1 MELSSRSIA
10 PDTFIDLAYAE
21 PGVGGQNT
29 SPELSWTPGPE
40 GTASYMVTC
49 FDPDAPTGSGWWHW
63 VVTDIPPSVTSL
75 AEGAPL
81 PAGART
87 WLNDYGYGG
96 WGLLDYY
103 LEQPGRYSLTE
114 AFFANQAAL
123 LWRLGL
129 ASTSDGDRRGLTY
142 DRDVLAFYGDPAW
155 VAKMAPGPLT
165 YDQALAVRDHTYTLT
180 VTPKRGAESYAAV
193 NKNGSQRGGRPI
205 IAWLPQR
212 VRNIQLTAGAEL
224 GAVVTDNFILLP
236 RPEQTERPVRVSF
249 TAEPIQ

>member
-63 VVTDIPPSVTSL
+63 IVTDIPQSVTSL

-96 WGLLDYY
+96 WGGPWPPPGPAHHYEFRVHAISVPRLDVPD
-103 LEQPGRYSLTE
+103 EASSAVARLT
-114 AFFANQAAL
+114 ASFSTVGTAGFVALFANP
-123 LWRLGL
+123 
-129 ASTSDGDRRGLTY
+129 AS
-142 DRDVLAFYGDPAW
+142 
-155 VAKMAPGPLT
+155 
-165 YDQALAVRDHTYTLT
+165 
-180 VTPKRGAESYAAV
+180 
-193 NKNGSQRGGRPI
+193 
-205 IAWLPQR
+205 
-212 VRNIQLTAGAEL
+212 
-224 GAVVTDNFILLP
+224 
-236 RPEQTERPVRVSF
+236 
-249 TAEPIQ
+249 